1 MTSTPFPHNPG
12 QIPRHAAPAPSET
25 VSFVETIPPSG
36 YQVAPALLF
45 CVPSFV

>member
-1 MTSTPFPHNPG
+1 MTSTAFPHNPG
-12 QIPRHAAPAPSET
+12 QILSHAAPAPSGT
-25 VSFVETIPPSG
+25 ASFLEAILPSG